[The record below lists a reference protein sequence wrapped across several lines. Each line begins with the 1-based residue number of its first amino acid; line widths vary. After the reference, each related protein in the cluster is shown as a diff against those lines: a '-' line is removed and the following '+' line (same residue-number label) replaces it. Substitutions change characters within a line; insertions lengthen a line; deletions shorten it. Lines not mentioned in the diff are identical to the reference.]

1 MASKTVLLTAFFDQ
15 FSSFLTELHE
25 MYPEDT
31 DFPMFITGLRVFKST
46 NPSMFIKYIRDYS
59 SPYEEVILKKDEKF
73 FIENSFSEYTEKVSD
88 MNIFK
93 KLKEYYVSMNSDSK
107 ESVWKYCQNI
117 IRLSTAY
124 LA

>member
-1 MASKTVLLTAFFDQ
+1 MASKPVLLTAFFDQ

-25 MYPEDT
+25 MYPADT
-31 DFPMFITGLRVFKST
+31 DFPMFVTGLRVFKST
-46 NPSMFIKYIRDYS
+46 NPSMLIRYIHDYTK
-59 SPYEEVILKKDEKF
+59 PYEEVILKKDEKF
-73 FIENSFSEYTEKVSD
+73 FIENSFSEYTGQVSD

-93 KLKEYYVSMNSDSK
+93 KLKEYYVGMNSDSK

-117 IRLSTAY
+117 IRLSGAY